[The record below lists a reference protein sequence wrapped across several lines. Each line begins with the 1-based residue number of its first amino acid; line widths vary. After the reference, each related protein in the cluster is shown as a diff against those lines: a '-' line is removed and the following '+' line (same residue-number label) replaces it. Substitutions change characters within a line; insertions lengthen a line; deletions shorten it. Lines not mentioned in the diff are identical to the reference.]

1 MPPRITCPMFDEVE
15 PAPPNV
21 LHRFIVGVDQEPE
34 QMSRAEVRALGDP
47 FALLL
52 LAKGKFPR
60 TAEALVDGV
69 RRAVPK
75 GNALRTFRTFVVGEG
90 SQLPATQETARVNR
104 TIRFIATVGRGP
116 NGPDLFLSVGDPTDT
131 SGIEVMAWNR
141 RRGGFN
147 YYRSTGDPTMW
158 MFAGNSRDALR
169 GASRGNGPFESHPSG
184 ALLMKELKLPWQN
197 WHSPQASIPVTAF
210 ARNDPR
216 RRHEWFTKRDPGGA
230 YILEFDGARPAITRW
245 AHRRFIELRRRG
257 GRIPDPR
264 LVMEQIL
271 DTPTVN
277 MVTSFRESRA
287 IRDRDAVD
295 LPATFFVDSD
305 ALSNLLGLE
314 FPPFFS
320 VRGKIYKRALE
331 KFDVRMEDG
340 EGFTQ
345 PGETHFC
352 FLALER
358 AFEDQEVLREAM
370 EIGLVTRRLAA
381 CLLMVDPWNPI
392 FSERRRALLAHVPA
406 SATIRDRRST
416 FSREM
421 ASAILAAA
429 ESNADSAEAEF
440 AERWN
445 AGPNFKRP
453 FNRLLKRYYAGVQ
466 DKLRTQ
472 GGFDAY
478 FRLLEERR
486 HHFRE
491 TMPIA
496 EFPLL
501 LPATNIAPAG
511 RRMRPDGS
519 VGRG

>member
-1 MPPRITCPMFDEVE
+1 MFDEVD
-15 PAPPNV
+15 PAAPNA
-21 LHRFIVGVDQEPE
+21 LHRFIVGVDHAPTRMTRDQ
-34 QMSRAEVRALGDP
+34 VKALGDP
-47 FALLL
+47 FAVLL
-52 LAKGKFPR
+52 LAKGEFPR
-60 TAEALVDGV
+60 TAEALADSL

-75 GNALRTFRTFVVGEG
+75 GNPLRTFRTFIVGEG
-90 SQLPATQETARVNR
+90 SQLPATQQAARVNR
-104 TIRFIATVGRGP
+104 TIRFIAMIGRGP
-116 NGPDLFLSVGDPTDT
+116 KGPDVFLSVGDPTDT
-131 SGIEVMAWNR
+131 GGIEVMAWNR

-169 GASRGNGPFESHPSG
+169 GGSRGNGPFESHPSG

-197 WHSPQASIPVTAF
+197 WHSPQANIPVTAF

-257 GRIPDPR
+257 GRVAEPR
-264 LVMEQIL
+264 FVMEQIL

-287 IRDRDAVD
+287 LRDRDEVD
-295 LPATFFVDSD
+295 LPPTFFVDSD
-305 ALSNLLGLE
+305 ALSNLLGLA
-314 FPPFFS
+314 FPPFLAVS
-320 VRGKIYKRALE
+320 GKTYKRALE
-331 KFDVRMEDG
+331 KFDVRIEDG
-340 EGFTQ
+340 EGFSQ
-345 PGETHFC
+345 RGDTHFC

-358 AFEDQEVLREAM
+358 AFEDQEVLREAI

-406 SATIRDRRST
+406 TATIADGKSS
-416 FSREM
+416 FSRDMSE
-421 ASAILAAA
+421 AIREAATGNPG
-429 ESNADSAEAEF
+429 SPEAEF
-440 AERWN
+440 AERWQVG
-445 AGPNFKRP
+445 AQFRGP
-453 FNRLLKRYYAGVQ
+453 FNRLLKDYYGNVRA
-466 DKLRTQ
+466 KLRTQ
-472 GGFDAY
+472 AGFDAY
-478 FRLLEERR
+478 FQLLEERR
-486 HHFRE
+486 LRFKD

-501 LPATNIAPAG
+501 LPSTNINATG
-511 RRMRPDGS
+511 RRMRPSGS
-519 VGRG
+519 VGRN